1 MGGTYS
7 DVTTETRNGRWCEM
21 TKRGG
26 LMPVVHHRVGPR
38 GRGGDGLKTV
48 HVIYTT
54 DESYL

>member
-38 GRGGDGLKTV
+38 AGWGWIKNCSRNLYNV
-48 HVIYTT
+48 
-54 DESYL
+54 